1 VGKEWREL
9 LASRSYWLLLLMIGP
24 LAGHAFITAVGLY
37 AEVSGSGSGT
47 AALAQGLTPLDGILA
62 PTFGAYDLAATFL
75 FPFVAIRTIAA
86 EKQSGAL
93 KLMLQLPGSLA
104 TKVAAKALV
113 LVGGWLLTL
122 LPGLLTLILW
132 KGYGGHLHAAETLNL
147 LLGHLLRAMLSAGIA
162 VAAAALAENAASAAI
177 VTLGFTVGTWA
188 LDFVAAGRGGLL
200 QQLATYTPTAALR
213 FFEQGL
219 LRLNTGIAM
228 LAISSAGFALA
239 AIWLHTGRT
248 WRFRLIGTA
257 SLALV
262 LAFVLLGANS
272 VRASWDASENRRN
285 SFSRADEATLRRIQQ
300 PLRITVVLA
309 PEDPRLTD
317 YEQNVLRKLRRVL
330 PHLEVDYAASGRT
343 GLFEKPEDHYGE
355 IWYEMGGQKVMERS
369 TIEEVV
375 LEQIYK
381 LAAVDPPAHTDDSI
395 FGGYPLSVRARS
407 AACAATS
414 PSASGFPSKTTSSNR
429 RENGPSSIPPVS
441 EFVRIAAPICESGS
455 KYQLLLNPDMLPP

>member
-1 VGKEWREL
+1 LLAKEWREL
-9 LASRSYWLLLLMIGP
+9 FASRSYWLLLLMIGP
-24 LAGHAFITAVGLY
+24 LVGHSFITAVGFY
-37 AEVSGSGSGT
+37 AEASGGGGGP
-47 AALAQGLTPLDGILA
+47 AALSAGLTPLDGILV

-75 FPFVAIRTIAA
+75 FPFVAIRVIAA

-104 TKVAAKALV
+104 TKIGAKALV
-113 LVGGWLLTL
+113 LLGGWIVTL
-122 LPGLLTLILW
+122 LPGLLAIVLW
-132 KGYGGHLHAAETLNL
+132 KSYGGHLYAPETLNL

-188 LDFVAAGRGGLL
+188 LDFIAAGRGGSL
-200 QQLATYTPTAALR
+200 QQLAAYTPTATLR
-213 FFEQGL
+213 FFEHGL
-219 LRLNTGIAM
+219 LRLNILVAM
-228 LAISSAGFALA
+228 LAISIAGFALA

-248 WRFRLIGTA
+248 WRQRLIGTA

-262 LAFVLLGANS
+262 LGFVMLGGNR

-285 SFSRADEATLRRIQQ
+285 SFSPADEAALRQIQQ
-300 PLRITVVLA
+300 PLKITVVLS

-330 PHLEVDYAASGRT
+330 PRLDVDYVASGRT

-355 IWYEMGGQKVMERS
+355 IWYEMSGQKIMERS
-369 TIEEVV
+369 TIEPVV

-381 LAAVDPPAHTDDSI
+381 LAAINPPAPSDEEVSS
-395 FGGYPLSVRARS
+395 GYPSAARARGATWLFYGLWPLVTIMVWWIKS
-407 AACAATS
+407 RAA
-414 PSASGFPSKTTSSNR
+414 
-429 RENGPSSIPPVS
+429 
-441 EFVRIAAPICESGS
+441 
-455 KYQLLLNPDMLPP
+455 